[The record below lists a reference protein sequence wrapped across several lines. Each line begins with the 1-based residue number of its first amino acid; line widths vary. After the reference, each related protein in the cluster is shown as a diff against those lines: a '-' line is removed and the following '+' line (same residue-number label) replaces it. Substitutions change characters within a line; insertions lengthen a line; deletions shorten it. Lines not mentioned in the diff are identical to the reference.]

1 MEILAWVIGSG
12 FVVGVVGF
20 FLWAFN
26 ERWITNNLSWEEV
39 GGFMMLIGIISCMA
53 CIPLALILSAMG
65 RL

>member
-20 FLWAFN
+20 FLWTFN

-53 CIPLALILSAMG
+53 CIPLVLILSAMG